1 LFANAAAMVAVMKLA
16 FVGGMLSPAVSLT
29 VQKASA
35 GLETET
41 AASEELSA
49 GVENLLRM
57 DSSSPSVA
65 HLVNAGMQHM
75 SVRQAAQKV
84 RQQHLPAEV
93 ASLVDTAAGS
103 QNGQQPTFSEESM
116 AKARRVLNE
125 MVEKAWE
132 ELDDKIIQC
141 KEFEEQNRGTYDQV
155 NTDISRLIEQITDLE
170 RIEAESLHGIFTKE
184 KEILDVEKELERETQ
199 EYKKTRAENDAE
211 MRIRQNDL
219 DVFTFILQFTQC
231 EGATSLMQQKTR
243 VCENNDGY
251 TLHLGDDK
259 AQSKFEHILTST
271 SRRALS
277 NLLSDLQA
285 QHPLSFLQN
294 KDDEEPE
301 SAPEVTPPPAQ
312 DAVPVAGQDIPS
324 FDAHKVCKKGVID
337 CGLLHD
343 KLSLLWGDYKD
354 KVDELQMEMNENE
367 YEFEELKMNLNEQ
380 ISILVTSKG
389 RFSMQLAEARSNL
402 AADRSEKKEKEDQR
416 VELDRAFHEF
426 MERCKKRITWI
437 TQQDMCAIIVVRN
450 AVLETSQTCNPAQ
463 FKDCD
468 VDSWI
473 PAQCSV
479 SCDDD
484 CPNENDP
491 YACGG
496 WQTISRKVVVAP
508 TPECG
513 LRCPSL
519 SRQKK
524 CNQIKCPVNCEMS
537 EWSGWSK
544 CTAECEG
551 GVQAH
556 TRSILT
562 LPSNGGESCNTIEE
576 SRACN
581 TESCDRDCTL
591 APWTAWTPCSVAC
604 GGGFQERYKHVLIP
618 IRGGGKCPK
627 AEGSERYAKQECNA
641 HSCVGDEICI
651 ANQDLLLA
659 IDGSGSLTEDG
670 FGKLKNFATAIISK
684 YQGEYYGKGAMQ
696 VGVIEFGNGVIM
708 EDGTVSAAVNVQ
720 PLTTDMGA
728 VKTALEGLPYKKGFT
743 NMAQA
748 FALAEKMYTT
758 GGREGAQSAIM
769 VITDGKPSFQF
780 QTNEFVRQ
788 LDDKGVQ
795 RFFVVV
801 KEGED
806 ELDQMKNWAS
816 VPWDTNLI
824 HVPGLALLEADQNIF
839 AQKALTMFCPLSF
852 SPSVKGVQEVSQG
865 FMHIKDGGFCGGRGR
880 LLSRDVTN
888 DAQCAYLA
896 QGANAQAFF
905 LGTWFRSGWCYAG
918 RMEVS
923 EEQYN
928 TWRQNRVN
936 PECPSGWRNSR
947 IWDFYAI
954 EPVSSGES
962 SD

>member
-1 LFANAAAMVAVMKLA
+1 MVAVMKLA
-16 FVGGMLSPAVSLT
+16 FLCGMLPPAVSLT

-35 GLETET
+35 GLEMET
-41 AASEELSA
+41 AASEELGT
-49 GVENLLRM
+49 GVANLLRM
-57 DSSSPSVA
+57 DSSSPSVT
-65 HLVNAGMQHM
+65 HLVQSGMRHM
-75 SVRQAAQKV
+75 SVRQAAQRIHKH
-84 RQQHLPAEV
+84 HLPAEV
-93 ASLVDTAAGS
+93 ASLVDTATGS
-103 QNGQQPTFSEESM
+103 QNGQAPTFSEESM

-155 NTDISRLIEQITDLE
+155 ATDIARLIEQITDLE
-170 RIEAESLHGIFTKE
+170 RIEAEAIHGIFTKE
-184 KEILDVEKELERETQ
+184 KEIRDVEAELARETV

-231 EGATSLMQQKTR
+231 EGATSLMQQKAS
-243 VCENNDGY
+243 VCETNDGY
-251 TLHLGDDK
+251 TLHLDDEK
-259 AQSKFEHILTST
+259 LQAKYESILTST
-271 SRRALS
+271 SRKAIS
-277 NLLSDLQA
+277 NLLGDVQA
-285 QHPLSFLQN
+285 QRPLSFLQ
-294 KDDEEPE
+294 DADEADSEPDSE
-301 SAPEVTPPPAQ
+301 STETGATPPPPQNAI
-312 DAVPVAGQDIPS
+312 PVVGQDIPS

-380 ISILVTSKG
+380 ISILSTSKG

-450 AVLETSQTCNPAQ
+450 AVLETSTTCPAAQ
-463 FKDCD
+463 IKDCD
-468 VDSWI
+468 VDAWI

-479 SCDDD
+479 SCDDE

-496 WQTISRKVVVAP
+496 WQEINRKIVVAP
-508 TPECG
+508 DDCG
-513 LRCPSL
+513 LRCPAL

-537 EWSGWSK
+537 EWSGWSG

-591 APWTAWTPCSVAC
+591 ADWTSWAPCSVAC
-604 GGGFQERYKHVLIP
+604 GGGFQERYKHVLVP
-618 IRGGGKCPK
+618 IRGAGKCPK
-627 AEGSERYAKQECNA
+627 AEGPERYAKQECNA
-641 HSCVGDEICI
+641 HQCVGDEICI
-651 ANQDLLLA
+651 AHQDLILA

-670 FGKLKNFATAIISK
+670 FGKLKNFATAIIDK

-708 EDGTVSAAVNVQ
+708 PDDTVSAAINVQ
-720 PLTTDMGA
+720 ALTSDMAA
-728 VKTALEGLPYKKGFT
+728 VKTALEGMPYKKGFT

-806 ELDQMKNWAS
+806 ELEQMKAWAS
-816 VPWDTNLI
+816 EPWDTNLI
-824 HVPGLALLEADQNIF
+824 HVPGLALLEADQNVF
-839 AQKALTMFCPLSF
+839 AQKALTMFCPMSF

-880 LLSRDVTN
+880 LLSRDVSG

-896 QGANAQAFF
+896 QGANAQSFF
-905 LGTWFRSGWCYAG
+905 LGTWFRNGWCYAG

-923 EEQYN
+923 TEQYN

-936 PECPSGWRNSR
+936 PECPTGWRNSR

-954 EPVSSGES
+954 EPVASG